1 MVYMEA
7 GRSGTM
13 TRTKRVAKIRQ
24 PAAPAASGQTRAS
37 ESEEIVHAIRWGK
50 IDALVT
56 AGTRGDEVLILQ
68 GAEHPYRVLVEA
80 VHDGVATL
88 DASGTVLYA
97 NPRFAEILGSTV
109 EGLVG
114 TRLENHLPR
123 GQFEKLKPLFGQ
135 ATQNQEKRS
144 VVLEGING
152 KGRIA
157 RFVVNPTN
165 PTNSSTQSSVYV
177 VATELTELHEA
188 NKALVSNEESLRQ
201 LSARLLQLQ
210 DEERRHIARDLHDI
224 TGQKLVIQSMQLSQ
238 VLRENRPRLNPG
250 ARRML
255 SECAALTKEISGE
268 IRTLSYLLHPP
279 LLDEL
284 GLPAAAK
291 WYAEGF
297 QKRTGIAVEVDIP
310 RDLPRLQ
317 AEVEMSLFRVVQESL
332 TNVHRYAES
341 PKAVVRI
348 ELSSEQ
354 LRLEVCDF
362 GKGIKPGMRTGSH
375 ESTRYLGVGIQGMR
389 ERMKQLRGK
398 LEIFSQPNQ
407 GTQVV
412 ATLPLLGLLEPTE
425 QIPIFT
431 PDPSGASVTEPVKA
445 PEARKRIV
453 VADDHEVL
461 RQGLRTMLEA
471 QNEWDVCGE
480 AANGKDA
487 VEMVL
492 ALKPDL
498 VILDINMPVLNG
510 LAAVREI
517 LRRQP
522 ETKILV
528 FTVHESIQTVREI
541 RAAGAHGYLAK
552 NKAGRDL
559 LRLVR
564 ELLAASQGL
573 LSPQSPR
580 SGASTASQK
589 SYSWGSSND

>member
-1 MVYMEA
+1 MSKA
-7 GRSGTM
+7 
-13 TRTKRVAKIRQ
+13 KRITKIRQ
-24 PAAPAASGQTRAS
+24 PGAPPARGQVRAS

-56 AGTRGDEVLILQ
+56 SGKRGDEVLILQ

-88 DASGTVLYA
+88 DFSGTVLYA
-97 NPRFAEILGSTV
+97 NPRFAEILGCTV

-114 TRLENHLPR
+114 TRLEDRLSQ
-123 GQFEKLKPLFGQ
+123 GEFEKLKPLFGQ
-135 ATQNQEKRS
+135 AIQSQEKRG

-152 KGRIA
+152 KSRIA
-157 RFVVNPTN
+157 RFVINPTD
-165 PTNSSTQSSVYV
+165 SSKQSNLYV

-210 DEERRHIARDLHDI
+210 DEERRRIARDLHDT
-224 TGQKLVIQSMQLSQ
+224 TGQKLVVQSLQLSQ
-238 VLRENRPRLNPG
+238 VLRENRNRLNPA

-255 SECAALTKEISGE
+255 AECAALTKEISAE

-284 GLPAAAK
+284 GLPAAVK

-297 QKRTGIAVEVDIP
+297 QKRTGINVEVEIP
-310 RDLPRLQ
+310 RDLPRLP

-332 TNVHRYAES
+332 ANVHRYAES
-341 PKAVVRI
+341 SKAVVRI
-348 ELSSEQ
+348 EASSEE
-354 LRLEVCDF
+354 LRLEVRDF
-362 GKGIKPGMRTGSH
+362 GKGMKAGALNGSRG
-375 ESTRYLGVGIQGMR
+375 STRYLGVGIQGMQ

-412 ATLPLLGLLEPTE
+412 ATLPLFGLLEPVEPTS
-425 QIPIFT
+425 IFT
-431 PDPSGASVTEPVKA
+431 PASSGASAAEPAKEPEA
-445 PEARKRIV
+445 PARKRILI
-453 VADDHEVL
+453 ADDHEVL
-461 RQGLRTMLEA
+461 RQGLRSMLET
-471 QNEWDVCGE
+471 QKEWDVCGE

-487 VEMVL
+487 VEMAM

-498 VILDINMPVLNG
+498 VIVDINMPVLNG

-522 ETKILV
+522 ETKVLV

-541 RAAGAHGYLAK
+541 QATGAHGYLAK

-564 ELLAASQGL
+564 ELLTGSHGTLPAA
-573 LSPQSPR
+573 
-580 SGASTASQK
+580 QK
-589 SYSWGSSND
+589 SYSWGAGSSD